1 MEEFVI
7 VSHLG
12 KLLFLVNVQKIG
24 KIEIVIVVTGKSLN
38 IKRKRKKKHGRISDW
53 YNIILANTIVYQELG
68 QI

>member
-24 KIEIVIVVTGKSLN
+24 KIEIFIVVTGKSL
-38 IKRKRKKKHGRISDW
+38 KKEKEKKDGRISDC
-53 YNIILANTIVYQELG
+53 QSSR
-68 QI
+68 